1 MSRRYGGQEKQP
13 GAMVS
18 NIVGIGAAFFTGGSA
33 YRLTEPYIDSYAY
46 TNYGDD
52 VGLTSVLWAIICP
65 ILIYWGAI
73 VLLPVLLRILQRLV
87 QIIILRL
94 FL

>member
-1 MSRRYGGQEKQP
+1 MSRGYGGQEKQP

-33 YRLTEPYIDSYAY
+33 YKLTEPYINSYAY

-52 VGLTSVLWAIICP
+52 VGLTSVMWAIICP
-65 ILIYWGAI
+65 ILIYWGARVI
-73 VLLPVLLRILQRLV
+73 LPVLLRMLKQLA